1 MADRRSDGFF
11 RRPVSE
17 TADSSGLWDGV
28 PGRSLQNCGVFFP
41 VSAEEVAQESVGD
54 GRIEGGGYCEIHTCH
69 TFESVLK

>member
-1 MADRRSDGFF
+1 MKLRSKAAAVTLCLCLFF
-11 RRPVSE
+11 FAV
-17 TADSSGLWDGV
+17 
-28 PGRSLQNCGVFFP
+28 P